1 MNVFPQQVVEVH
13 KKKNLVMKILDL
25 VMDFMI
31 VLAMVVVD
39 GVLILISMVVDG
51 VLIFIISMEEDVDV
65 IVMCILMMKMKLVM
79 NMMTASMIMKILLH
93 TMGGLD
99 STMIVVEVLV
109 MMKDIIEVVTIGM
122 IQTALL
128 ESS

>member
-1 MNVFPQQVVEVH
+1 MVEVH

-31 VLAMVVVD
+31 VLAM
-39 GVLILISMVVDG
+39 IMADG

-79 NMMTASMIMKILLH
+79 NLMTASMIMKILLN
-93 TMGGLD
+93 TMGDLGNH
-99 STMIVVEVLV
+99 MNIVVVLV
-109 MMKDIIEVVTIGM
+109 MMGKIIMVVAIIEM
-122 IQTALL
+122 IQTAMLA
-128 ESS
+128 SS

>member
-1 MNVFPQQVVEVH
+1 
-13 KKKNLVMKILDL
+13 
-25 VMDFMI
+25 
-31 VLAMVVVD
+31 
-39 GVLILISMVVDG
+39 
-51 VLIFIISMEEDVDV
+51 
-65 IVMCILMMKMKLVM
+65 MKMKLVM

>member
-39 GVLILISMVVDG
+39 GVLI
-51 VLIFIISMEEDVDV
+51 FIISMQEDVDV

-79 NMMTASMIMKILLH
+79 NVMTASMIMKILLH
-93 TMGGLD
+93 TMDVLD
-99 STMIVVEVLV
+99 SHMNIVVVLV
-109 MMKDIIEVVTIGM
+109 MMGKIIMVIAIIEM
-122 IQTALL
+122 IQTAMLA
-128 ESS
+128 SS

>member
-1 MNVFPQQVVEVH
+1 MVEVH

-31 VLAMVVVD
+31 VLAMV
-39 GVLILISMVVDG
+39 MADG

-79 NMMTASMIMKILLH
+79 NMMTASMIMKILLN
-93 TMGGLD
+93 TMGDLGNH
-99 STMIVVEVLV
+99 MNIVVVLV
-109 MMKDIIEVVTIGM
+109 MMGKIIMVVAIIEM
-122 IQTALL
+122 IQTAMLA
-128 ESS
+128 SS

>member
-1 MNVFPQQVVEVH
+1 MNVFAQWVIEVH

-51 VLIFIISMEEDVDV
+51 MLIFIISMAEDIDV

-79 NMMTASMIMKILLH
+79 NMMMVLMIMKILLH
-93 TMGGLD
+93 TMGDLD
-99 STMIVVEVLV
+99 SHMNIVVVLV
-109 MMKDIIEVVTIGM
+109 MMGKIIMVVAIEM
-122 IQTALL
+122 I
-128 ESS
+128 

>member
-51 VLIFIISMEEDVDV
+51 MLIFIISMEEDIDV
-65 IVMCILMMKMKLVM
+65 IVMCI
-79 NMMTASMIMKILLH
+79 SI
-93 TMGGLD
+93 
-99 STMIVVEVLV
+99 
-109 MMKDIIEVVTIGM
+109 
-122 IQTALL
+122 
-128 ESS
+128 

>member
-39 GVLILISMVVDG
+39 GVLI
-51 VLIFIISMEEDVDV
+51 FIISMEEDVDV
-65 IVMCILMMKMKLVM
+65 IVMCILMVKMKLVM
-79 NMMTASMIMKILLH
+79 NVMTASMIMKILLH
-93 TMGGLD
+93 TMDVLD
-99 STMIVVEVLV
+99 SHMNIVVVLV
-109 MMKDIIEVVTIGM
+109 MMGKIIMIVAIEM
-122 IQTALL
+122 IQMTLL
-128 ESS
+128 ASS

>member
-39 GVLILISMVVDG
+39 GVLILINMVVDG
-51 VLIFIISMEEDVDV
+51 VLTFIISMEEDVDV

-79 NMMTASMIMKILLH
+79 NMMTALMIMKILVH
-93 TMGGLD
+93 TMGDLD
-99 STMIVVEVLV
+99 NHMNIIV
-109 MMKDIIEVVTIGM
+109 VVTIG
-122 IQTALL
+122 IDPDSIA
-128 ESS
+128 